1 MDAKHEYIH
10 KRIINWQLVL
20 GRSNNF
26 VWEYNNKKGLN
37 KIIDFYFD

>member
-1 MDAKHEYIH
+1 MQNMNIF
-10 KRIINWQLVL
+10 INELLIVL